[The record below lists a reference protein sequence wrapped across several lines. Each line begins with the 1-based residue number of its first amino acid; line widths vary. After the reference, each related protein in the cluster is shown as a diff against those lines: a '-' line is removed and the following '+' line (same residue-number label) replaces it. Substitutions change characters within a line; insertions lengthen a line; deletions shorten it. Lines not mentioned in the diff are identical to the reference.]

1 MEWQQIRE
9 TLAALPAAEQR
20 TYTVGALVVVAL
32 MALVLLLESQYF
44 RRTRRVGSWAV
55 LRLVSLVMAPLTFA
69 AIVMPARAVSGM
81 EGLAVFYACLL
92 TVGPLLWFG
101 SHLLCAKR
109 LRPAVSEV
117 EAVVLACIALAIVA
131 LPVIGFRF
139 AEESIRE
146 AARGL
151 SGRPTPGASAPAHRA
166 TPVVRR
172 SLPGAGVVFTQSL
185 IAPPGVILE
194 RVERRH
200 NGPWY
205 DAMGVTN
212 NDFCRH
218 GQDLHL
224 MWSAEEAAP
233 ELRLHW
239 RNAAGQPQAGEHLAR
254 GVPLPEGGD
263 RPFAIAARPD
273 GIDPEAPIPRSRVFF
288 NLTRADG
295 TQTSLLP
302 KDTRDGRSDANGC
315 LMPGDVQFPWSNVGS
330 LASVN
335 ISFRPQSGKYARAV
349 VETGSGP
356 AAPAPA
362 R

>member
-1 MEWQQIRE
+1 MEWPQIRE
-9 TLAALPAAEQR
+9 TLAAMPVSEQR
-20 TYTVGALVVVAL
+20 TYAVGALVVLAL

-69 AIVMPARAVSGM
+69 AVVMPARAVSGM

-101 SHLLCAKR
+101 SHLMCAKR
-109 LRPAVSEV
+109 LRPAVTEV
-117 EAVVLACIALAIVA
+117 EAVVLACTALTIVA
-131 LPVIGFRF
+131 LPVVGFRY
-139 AEESIRE
+139 AEESVKE

-151 SGRPTPGASAPAHRA
+151 SGRPTPGAAAPDHRA
-166 TPVVRR
+166 TPVLRR

-194 RVERRH
+194 RIERRR

-205 DAMGVTN
+205 DAMGITN
-212 NDFCRH
+212 NDFCRR

-224 MWSAEEAAP
+224 MWSAQEAAP

-239 RNAAGQPQAGEHLAR
+239 RNAAGQLQAAEHLAR
-254 GVPLPEGGD
+254 GSPLPAGGD
-263 RPFAIAARPD
+263 RPFAIAVRSD

-288 NLTRADG
+288 VLNRADG
-295 TQTSLLP
+295 TQATLLP

-315 LMPGDVQFPWSNVGS
+315 VMPGDVQFPWGDVGR
-330 LASVN
+330 LASVH
-335 ISFRPQSGKYARAV
+335 ISFQPQSGKHARAV
-349 VETGSGP
+349 VETGPVP

>member
-1 MEWQQIRE
+1 MEWHQVRE

-20 TYTVGALVVVAL
+20 TYAAGALVVMVL

-69 AIVMPARAVSGM
+69 VIVMPARAVSGM
-81 EGLAVFYACLL
+81 EALAVFYLCLL
-92 TVGPLLWFG
+92 TAGPFLWFG

-109 LRPAVSEV
+109 LRPALSEI
-117 EAVVLACIALAIVA
+117 EAVLLAFSALAIIA
-131 LPVIGFRF
+131 MPVIAFQY
-139 AEESIRE
+139 AEEPLKE

-151 SGRPTPGASAPAHRA
+151 SGRPTPGAAAPAHRA
-166 TPVVRR
+166 TPVLRR

-185 IAPPGVILE
+185 IAPPGVSLE
-194 RVERRH
+194 RVERRR

-205 DAMGVTN
+205 DATGVTN

-224 MWSAEEAAP
+224 MWSAQEAAP

-239 RNAAGQPQAGEHLAR
+239 RNAAGQLQTGEHLAR
-254 GVPLPEGGD
+254 GTPLPEGGD
-263 RPFAIAARPD
+263 RRFAIAVRPD
-273 GIDPEAPIPRSRVFF
+273 GIDPEAPVPRSRVFF
-288 NLTRADG
+288 TLTRADG

-302 KDTRDGRSDANGC
+302 KETRDGKSEGNGC
-315 LMPGDVQFPWSNVGS
+315 LMPGDVQVPWSNFGS
-330 LASVN
+330 LKSVN
-335 ISFRPQSGKYARAV
+335 ISFQPQSGGHVRAV
-349 VETGSGP
+349 VETGTDA
-356 AAPAPA
+356 AAPAAA